1 MNWTENRLIEK
12 DPDPPKPVERSLV
25 LSMALGWCVPGLG
38 HVYMKKYL
46 RGSIFFASVV
56 LLFIAGLSLSQW
68 TYTTRA
74 DFPFYL
80 TGKYGSGLVLFG
92 QYTLSQQASID
103 LSVHFHYLE
112 IGVLFISVAGLLNA
126 ISVLNLI
133 DVKWG
138 RSLLLDIHE
147 ENNDPDVPK
156 SEDNPTT

>member
-1 MNWTENRLIEK
+1 MNWTEKRLKEK
-12 DPDPPKPVERSLV
+12 DLGSPEPVERSLL
-25 LSMALGWCVPGLG
+25 LSMVFGWCVPGLG

-46 RGSIFFASVV
+46 RGTIFFLSIV

-80 TGKYGSGLVLFG
+80 TGKYGSGIVLFG
-92 QYTLSQQASID
+92 HYLLTEHASID
-103 LSVHFHYLE
+103 LSVRFHYME
-112 IGVLFISVAGLLNA
+112 IGVLFLSVAGLLNA

-138 RSLLLDIHE
+138 RSLLLDLHE
-147 ENNDPDVPK
+147 KEVNPEGPQD
-156 SEDNPTT
+156 EDDHTV